1 MPCAITTAGCGP
13 ASSGRYS
20 QASSSSP
27 EAVGIRTVVRGGTA
41 ALFFKF
47 VIAGFSLLSTRPSW
61 GVLIDAPCEAGVQL
75 LADRRRDAA
84 VDAKRSTI
92 SG

>member
-1 MPCAITTAGCGP
+1 MPWAITTAGCGP
-13 ASSGRYS
+13 APSGRYS

-27 EAVGIRTVVRGGTA
+27 EAVGIRTVVRRGTE

-47 VIAGFSLLSTRPSW
+47 VIAGSYLLSPNRCW
-61 GVLIDAPCEAGVQL
+61 GVLIDAPREAGVQL

-84 VDAKRSTI
+84 VDAKRGTI